1 MESQYNIVNKKSCL
15 ESMPLFP
22 EIIFTKLKLP
32 TRVTHRLSHIAG
44 SAQYCHFQKS
54 EKWIYCFLL
63 MFRKKSSQQMCC
75 NPTVCFKIRVIKFKS
90 YCNSKISQHL
100 QNFKTLFFFFQKE
113 EVVSYDNIALN
124 QRYVGK
130 TFKIRSE
137 LLEMISPI
145 E

>member
-1 MESQYNIVNKKSCL
+1 ML
-15 ESMPLFP
+15 
-22 EIIFTKLKLP
+22 
-32 TRVTHRLSHIAG
+32 
-44 SAQYCHFQKS
+44 
-54 EKWIYCFLL
+54 
-63 MFRKKSSQQMCC
+63 RKQSSQQMCC
-75 NPTVCFKIRVIKFKS
+75 NPAVCFKIRVIKFKS

-100 QNFKTLFFFFQKE
+100 FFQKE